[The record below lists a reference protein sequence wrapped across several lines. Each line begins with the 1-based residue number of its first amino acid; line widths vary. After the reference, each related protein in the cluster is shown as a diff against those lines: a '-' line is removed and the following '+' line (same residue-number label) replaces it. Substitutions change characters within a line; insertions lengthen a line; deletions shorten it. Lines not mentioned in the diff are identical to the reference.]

1 MHQMACKVTT
11 VPFRGT
17 KEQEE
22 QLLAVIAELRDV
34 PGALMPIMQK
44 AQDIYGY
51 LPIEVQTIIA
61 DQMNV
66 PLEKIYGIATFYAQF
81 ALAPKGEYRISVCLG
96 TACYVKGSQGVYD
109 RLSRELGIGEGE
121 CTPDGKFSLESCRC
135 VGACGLAPV
144 MMINEDVYGRLTPDM
159 VPDILKKYN

>member
-1 MHQMACKVTT
+1 MACKVTT

-22 QLLAVIAELRDV
+22 KLMAVIAELKDQ
-34 PGALMPIMQK
+34 PGCLMPIMQK

-51 LPIEVQTIIA
+51 LPIEVQTMISDA
-61 DQMNV
+61 TGV

-96 TACYVKGSQGVYD
+96 TACYVKGSQAVFD
-109 RLSRELGIGEGE
+109 KLVELLKINEGE
-121 CTPDGKFSLESCRC
+121 CTPDGKFSLEACRC

-144 MMINEDVYGRLTPDM
+144 MMINEDVYGRLTPDQIQG
-159 VPDILKKYN
+159 ILAKY